1 MPSSPDM
8 CFGSANKLA
17 MCASSRGRLTGS
29 DKSAEL
35 EASKAGI
42 IQCSRVSW
50 PVRSMEH
57 NLVMKEFR
65 QLRKLAASRGSASI
79 LIIARS
85 LFLYTSPSSY
95 TMAEPTPELRRL
107 CVAPW
112 GVDPGEPA
120 GGPPP
125 PSP

>member
-1 MPSSPDM
+1 MPSSLDM

-85 LFLYTSPSSY
+85 LFLYTFTFFIHYGRTDSE
-95 TMAEPTPELRRL
+95 TPTAVRGAIGRR
-107 CVAPW
+107 AR
-112 GVDPGEPA
+112 
-120 GGPPP
+120 
-125 PSP
+125 